1 MFNNLSEKLTRTIRN
16 LTGRGR
22 LTEDNIKETLRDLRI
37 AFLEADVALPVVKQF
52 IDDISNKAIGQEVM
66 QSLKPGEALIKIVRD
81 ELIDIIG
88 KVYQDINLQTKPPTI
103 ILMAGLQGSGKTT
116 SVAKLAYFIKENKKK
131 SVLIASTDIYR
142 PAAIEQLE
150 TLAKQIDVA
159 FFHISQQPVDIAKA
173 AILESKKKFIDVVII
188 DTAGRLHIDKEM
200 MDEISNIHK
209 AINPTETLFIVD
221 SMAGQDAA
229 NTAKAFNDILPLTGV
244 ILTKTD
250 GDARGGA
257 ALSVR
262 MITGKPIKFI
272 GAGEK
277 INAFEPFYPDR
288 IVSRILGMGDILSL
302 VEEAEKKVDQDKAK
316 ELARKISKGKGFNL
330 EDFKDQ
336 LQQLKKLGGISS
348 LLTKIPSMGILPK
361 AAKNMVNDKMFN
373 KMEAVINSM
382 TPKERRFHAIIKG
395 SHKRRIAAG
404 SGTEIQDVNRL
415 LKQFSR
421 MQKMMKR
428 FKGGKMMNMMRNLQK
443 TT

>member
-1 MFNNLSEKLTRTIRN
+1 MFDNLSEKLTRTIRN

-22 LTEDNIKETLRDLRI
+22 LTEDNVKETLRDLRRTL
-37 AFLEADVALPVVKQF
+37 LEADVALPIIKQF
-52 IDDISNKAIGQEVM
+52 IEDISNKAIGQEVM
-66 QSLKPGEALIKIVRD
+66 KSLKPGEALVKIVRD
-81 ELIDIIG
+81 ELINIMG
-88 KVYQDINLQTKPPTI
+88 NVYQDINLTTQPPTI
-103 ILMAGLQGSGKTT
+103 ILISGLQGSGKTT

-131 SVLIASTDIYR
+131 SALITTTDIYR

-150 TLAKQIDVA
+150 TLAKQIDTA
-159 FFHISQQPVDIAKA
+159 FFHISQRPIDIVKA
-173 AILESKKKFIDVVII
+173 AIFEAKKKFIDVVII

-209 AINPTETLFIVD
+209 AINPTETLFVVD

-229 NTAKAFNDILPLTGV
+229 NTAKTFNDILPLTGV

-272 GAGEK
+272 GVGEK
-277 INAFEPFYPDR
+277 INAFEPFHPDR
-288 IVSRILGMGDILSL
+288 IVSRILGMGDILTL
-302 VEEAEKKVDQDKAK
+302 VEEAEKNVNREKAK
-316 ELARKISKGKGFNL
+316 KLAQKISKGKGFNL

-336 LQQLKKLGGISS
+336 LQQLKKLGGINN
-348 LLTKIPSMGILPK
+348 LLTKIPGMGMLPK
-361 AAKNMVNDKMFN
+361 AAKNMVNDDMFI
-373 KMEAVINSM
+373 KMEAIINSM
-382 TPKERRFHAIIKG
+382 TLKERYFPAIIKG
-395 SHKRRIAAG
+395 SRKRRIATG
-404 SGTEIQDVNRL
+404 SGTEVQDVNRL

-421 MQKMMKR
+421 MQKMMKH
-428 FKGGKMMNMMRNLQK
+428 FKSSKMMNMMRDLQK